1 MMSRCLSILSAV
13 LIAAGAL
20 SCSGGGP
27 AGDAGAAEAGLT
39 SPRLYI
45 FDCGHLRVGDPGR
58 FSLTMDEVSTLELSV
73 PCYLIEHPGGS
84 LLWDAGLS
92 DALAGGAESAQSSG
106 SVARVT
112 TTLRAQLA
120 ELGYEPSDV
129 TYIAMSHLHYDHAG
143 NANDF
148 AASTWLVQRPEH
160 EAAFGDD
167 PAAFRFDP
175 ANYGALETAETLIL
189 DGDHDVFGDG
199 AVVIKSAPGHTPGHQ
214 VLFVDLAEYGPVV
227 LSGDLY
233 HFPESRSLKRVPT
246 FQLRRGDDPR
256 VHGPRR
262 GLPDRDRRPALD
274 RARHRGERAA
284 RQVAGALR
292 VGVRAVERRGRPNT
306 SCAR

>member
-1 MMSRCLSILSAV
+1 MMSRCLSTLLVAQ
-13 LIAAGAL
+13 LAAGAL
-20 SCSGGGP
+20 SCSGGEP
-27 AGDAGAAEAGLT
+27 ASDAEPAASGAGIT
-39 SPRLYI
+39 SPRLYV
-45 FDCGHLRVGDPGR
+45 FDCGQLRVGDPGR

-73 PCYLIEHPGGS
+73 PCFLIEHPEGT
-84 LLWDAGLS
+84 LFWDAGLS
-92 DALAGGAESAQSSG
+92 DSLAGESESAQSSG

-112 TTLRAQLA
+112 TTLRAQLT
-120 ELGYEPSDV
+120 ELGYEPADIDYLAV
-129 TYIAMSHLHYDHAG
+129 SHLHYDHAG

-160 EAAFGDD
+160 EAAFSDD

-246 FQLRRGDDPR
+246 FNFDAEMTLESMDR
-256 VHGPRR
+256 VEDFLIETGARLWIEHDIAANA
-262 GLPDRDRRPALD
+262 LLDKSPAYY
-274 RARHRGERAA
+274 E
-284 RQVAGALR
+284 
-292 VGVRAVERRGRPNT
+292 
-306 SCAR
+306 

>member
-1 MMSRCLSILSAV
+1 MQTYGKYTSQASLKQR
-13 LIAAGAL
+13 
-20 SCSGGGP
+20 
-27 AGDAGAAEAGLT
+27 T
-39 SPRLYI
+39 SPRPPESPRRW
-45 FDCGHLRVGDPGR
+45 CRRRRATPA
-58 FSLTMDEVSTLELSV
+58 
-73 PCYLIEHPGGS
+73 GGT

-92 DALAGGAESAQSSG
+92 DALASEAESAQSSG

-112 TTLRAQLA
+112 ATLRAQLA
-120 ELGYEPSDV
+120 ELGYEPADV
-129 TYIAMSHLHYDHAG
+129 TYLAMSHLHYDHAG

-160 EAAFGDD
+160 EAAFSDD

-199 AVVIKSAPGHTPGHQ
+199 AVIIKSAPGHTPGHQ

-246 FQLRRGDDPR
+246 FNFDAEMSLASMDR
-256 VHGPRR
+256 VEDFLIETGARLWIEHDIAENA
-262 GLPDRDRRPALD
+262 LLDKSPAYY
-274 RARHRGERAA
+274 E
-284 RQVAGALR
+284 
-292 VGVRAVERRGRPNT
+292 
-306 SCAR
+306 